1 MKFTDNKLEIAIAGL
16 AIAMMGGLGYFI
28 NGIKDKTPTEV
39 FNMVYSMPRP
49 KSYSAAGFDLN
60 GREVERQY
68 VNPFAK
74 KDQKVKKTNELVKGI
89 PTPTPATE
97 AAKENKK
104 TAAKK
109 TKKKGQ
115 MSVEVVDKDQN
126 SGFQD
131 DSGLAMTPQGSG
143 VNSNYAG
150 AKPVDNKAETKI
162 SETEKLSGNQW
173 RSLLAAD
180 PSQKNVSL
188 LVAAFLR
195 GEVEEASFYVVVN
208 DLLSNSKNEV
218 QQLGVWAA
226 ASTPSARSFV
236 LLANQMDSL
245 SEGAAKQAEA
255 ALAEYAQG
263 SRQGA
268 ILRVLASNE
277 SEAVVRAIEIV
288 VKGYQT
294 SQTEQGGGRGDRGDV
309 KEQALASYVR
319 YIPALN
325 ALQGNADARIVE
337 AASQALG
344 LLSIAAN

>member
-16 AIAMMGGLGYFI
+16 AVAMMGGLGYFI

-74 KDQKVKKTNELVKGI
+74 KDQNNKKATDVVKGV
-89 PTPTPATE
+89 PAPTPATE
-97 AAKENKK
+97 AAKDSKK

-115 MSVEVVDKDQN
+115 MSVEVVEKDQN
-126 SGFQD
+126 TGFQE
-131 DSGLAMTPQGSG
+131 DSGLALNPQGAG
-143 VNSNYAG
+143 VNSNA
-150 AKPVDNKAETKI
+150 AVVKSATNLADKKVNDA
-162 SETEKLSGNQW
+162 EKLTGNQW

-188 LVAAFLR
+188 LVAAYLR

-236 LLANQMDSL
+236 LLATQMDSL
-245 SEGAAKQAEA
+245 SEGAAKQAES
-255 ALAEYAQG
+255 ALADYAQG

-277 SEAVVRAIEIV
+277 SEAVMRAIEIV

-294 SQTEQGGGRGDRGDV
+294 SKTEQGGGRGDRGEV
-309 KEQALASYVR
+309 QEQALASYVR

-325 ALQGNADARIVE
+325 ALQGNADSRIVE
-337 AASQALG
+337 AANQALG